1 MNKPQAPI
9 DYNNPVITI
18 KGLKKSFDD
27 YHVLRGVD
35 LQLFQGENLVV
46 LGRSGTGKSVLIKI
60 VSGLLTAD
68 HGSVNVLGCDINK
81 VTPKELQELQ
91 GENLV
96 VLGRSGTGKSV
107 LIKIVSGLLTADHG
121 SVNVLGCDINKVTPK
136 ELQELRIRI
145 GFSFQNSALYDSMTV
160 RKNLEFPLVRNRK
173 GIGKKEIDAKVD
185 EVLEA
190 VGLRQTI
197 NQMPSELSGGQRK
210 RIGIARTLILNPEIM
225 LYDEPTAG
233 LDPITC
239 IDINELINEVQEQYK
254 TSSIIIT
261 HDLTCAKQTGDRI
274 AMLLDGQFQHQ
285 GTFEEVFDTDDKR
298 VKPFFDY
305 NFIK

>member
-1 MNKPQAPI
+1 MDKPKAPI
-9 DYNNPVITI
+9 DHNNAVITI
-18 KGLKKSFDD
+18 RGLEKSFDD
-27 YHVLRGVD
+27 YHVLRGID
-35 LQLFQGENLVV
+35 LDLYQGENLVV

-60 VSGLLTAD
+60 ISGLLQSD
-68 HGSVNVLGCDINK
+68 RGSVNVLGQDINHI
-81 VTPKELQELQ
+81 
-91 GENLV
+91 
-96 VLGRSGTGKSV
+96 S
-107 LIKIVSGLLTADHG
+107 D
-121 SVNVLGCDINKVTPK
+121 K

-173 GIGKKEIDAKVD
+173 GITRAEIDKAVE
-185 EVLEA
+185 EVLDA
-190 VGLRQTI
+190 VGLSQTI

-239 IDINELINEVQEQYK
+239 IEINELINEVQQQYK

-274 AMLLDGQFQHQ
+274 AMLLDGQFQRQ
-285 GTFEEVFDTDDKR
+285 GTFDEVFDTKDER